1 VETLIKNVELGLELV
16 LGLESGLGLG
26 LGPAK
31 VEVLLFCRS
40 LFNLFLSDIVLSVYL
55 RFTVSDSVF
64 DHYNKEVIFR

>member
-1 VETLIKNVELGLELV
+1 MAHSLSFRYHADMRTKWLGLAYGLGLELV

-40 LFNLFLSDIVLSVYL
+40 LFNFY
-55 RFTVSDSVF
+55 SVF

>member
-1 VETLIKNVELGLELV
+1 MAHNLSFRYHADMRTKWLGLAYGLGLELV
-16 LGLESGLGLG
+16 LGLESGLG

-55 RFTVSDSVF
+55 RFTVSD
-64 DHYNKEVIFR
+64 